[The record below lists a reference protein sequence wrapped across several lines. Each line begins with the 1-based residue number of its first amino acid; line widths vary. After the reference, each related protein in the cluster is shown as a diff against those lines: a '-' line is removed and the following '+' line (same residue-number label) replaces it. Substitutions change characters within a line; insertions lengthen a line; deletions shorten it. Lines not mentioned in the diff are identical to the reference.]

1 MSVRKLVFIVLMI
14 SGLQEVSSQELV
26 FSQPMKLGSQINSDD
41 EELGAILSD
50 DGKTLYFT
58 RAFHANNI
66 GGKFAGTDI
75 WVSKKDENG
84 NWLPA
89 SNAGS
94 PWNNKQSNSVI
105 GINHDHTVVYLL
117 NAYSNKSG
125 IAFSKLFSGAWGT
138 PEFIPIPGINRDDF
152 VGFYVSPTF
161 DVILISMKGKANFG
175 EEDLYVSLK
184 DSFGKWTEP
193 KNLGTTINTK
203 GFEISPFLSQDKK
216 RLFFSSNGHPGLGDA
231 DIFYCDRLFDSW
243 ETWSVPKNLGD
254 KVNSKFYDAFF
265 SINED
270 SVAFFSSN
278 REGRRSQV
286 FVVNTVNEKPEV
298 KREVVNQ
305 YLSGKEVLDLIG
317 VDPVISFDKSSAT
330 LANNQKQ
337 KLMLVGSALKS
348 RPEIRCFLVAIKNS
362 NSTDIEVYQGRLLT
376 VLDYLKSVG
385 IEGSRISLSLEE
397 GSPPIGEE
405 REYVK
410 LKLYR

>member
-1 MSVRKLVFIVLMI
+1 MV
-14 SGLQEVSSQELV
+14 SGLQNGLSQELV
-26 FSQPMKLGSQINSDD
+26 FGQPEKLGSQINSDD

-58 RAFHANNI
+58 RAFHANNM
-66 GGKFAGTDI
+66 GGKYAGTDI

-105 GINHDHTVVYLL
+105 GINHDHTIVYLL

-125 IAFSKLFSGAWGT
+125 IAFSKLFSGAWGE

-161 DVILISMKGKANFG
+161 DVILISMKGKDSFG

-193 KNLGTTINTK
+193 KNLGPTINTK

-216 RLFFSSNGHPGLGDA
+216 RLFFSSNGHPGFGDA

-243 ETWSVPKNLGD
+243 ETWSVPKNLGERI
-254 KVNSKFYDAFF
+254 NSRSYDAFF
-265 SINED
+265 FIYSD

-278 REGRRSQV
+278 RDGGKSQI
-286 FVVNTVNEKPEV
+286 FVVRTAKEKQEV
-298 KREVVNQ
+298 KVETVNQ
-305 YLSGKEVLDLIG
+305 YLSNKEMLDLIG
-317 VDPVISFDKSSAT
+317 IEPLISFEKSSAI
-330 LANNQKQ
+330 LGDNQTK

-348 RPEIRCFLVAIKNS
+348 KPEIRCFLVAIKNS
-362 NSTDIEVYQGRLLT
+362 NSTDIEVYQGRLLS

-397 GSPPIGEE
+397 DSSTIGEE
-405 REYVK
+405 RGFVK

>member
-1 MSVRKLVFIVLMI
+1 MLLRKLVLSILLI
-14 SGLQEVSSQELV
+14 SGTQELSSQELA
-26 FSQPMKLGSQINSDD
+26 FGQPIKLGSQINSDD
-41 EELGAILSD
+41 EELGAMLSD
-50 DGKTLYFT
+50 DGKNLYFT
-58 RAFHANNI
+58 RAFHANNM
-66 GGKFAGTDI
+66 GGKYAGTDI
-75 WVSKKDENG
+75 WVSKKDEQG

-89 SNAGS
+89 SNAGNQ
-94 PWNNKQSNSVI
+94 WNNKQSNSVI

-161 DVILISMKGKANFG
+161 DVILISMKGKDSFG

-216 RLFFSSNGHPGLGDA
+216 RLFFSSNGHPGFGDA
-231 DIFYCDRLFDSW
+231 DVFYCDRLFDSW

-254 KVNSKFYDAFF
+254 RINSKSYDAFF
-265 SINED
+265 SIYSD

-278 REGRRSQV
+278 RDRGMSQI
-286 FVVNTVNEKPEV
+286 FVVKTAKEKQQV
-298 KREVVNQ
+298 KIEVVNQ
-305 YLSGKEVLDLIG
+305 YLSNKEILDLIG
-317 VDPVISFDKSSAT
+317 IDPVISFEKNSAV
-330 LANNQKQ
+330 LGDNQKK
-337 KLMLVGSALKS
+337 KLMLIGSALKS
-348 RPEIRCFLVAIKNS
+348 KPEIRCYLVAIKNS

-385 IEGSRISLSLEE
+385 IEGSRISLSLEQDS
-397 GSPPIGEE
+397 SPGDE